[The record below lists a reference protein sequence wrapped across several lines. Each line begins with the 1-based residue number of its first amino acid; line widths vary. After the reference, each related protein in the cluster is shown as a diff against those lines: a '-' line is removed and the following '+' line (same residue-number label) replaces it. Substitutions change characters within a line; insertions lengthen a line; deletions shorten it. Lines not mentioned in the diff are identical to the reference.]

1 MFLCLTLN
9 KQILAESL
17 RLLFYFA
24 GNHSD
29 LNFTVNGST
38 IHFVEKEN
46 IMRYNI
52 DHISNICKTSHSK
65 PQIVKLWYQDGSWK
79 DDLDSFKVYSQI
91 IYIEKKQV
99 FQISFSSL
107 LVSKVNAFA
116 VNEFSR

>member
-1 MFLCLTLN
+1 MFLFLNLN

-24 GNHSD
+24 GDHSD

-52 DHISNICKTSHSK
+52 DNINNICKTSHSK

-79 DDLDSFKVYSQI
+79 DDLDSLKVYSQI

-99 FQISFSSL
+99 FQIDFSFTSC
-107 LVSKVNAFA
+107 KVNAFA